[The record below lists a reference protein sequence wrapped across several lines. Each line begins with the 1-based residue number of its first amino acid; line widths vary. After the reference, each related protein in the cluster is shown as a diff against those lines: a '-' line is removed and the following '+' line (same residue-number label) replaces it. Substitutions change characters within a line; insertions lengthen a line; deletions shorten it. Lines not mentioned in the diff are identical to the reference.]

1 MRLGA
6 LLLVPMALGAETFT
20 LQAKVA
26 SPAEIRG
33 AAVAKDGSLFTWGDG
48 LQVRATLM
56 ADPKVID
63 TGHFGEGGCLVDLDG
78 DGKEELVLKEDSG
91 LGRLTWRRPPRFE
104 PEVIDTEFD
113 THDCI
118 GAT

>member
-6 LLLVPMALGAETFT
+6 LLLVPIAVRAETLT

-33 AAVAKDGSLFTWGDG
+33 AAVAKDGSLFTWGEG
-48 LQVRATLM
+48 LQIRSRLM
-56 ADPKVID
+56 ADPKTIA
-63 TGHFGEGGCLVDLDG
+63 TGYFGEGGCLVDLDG
-78 DGKEELVLKEDSG
+78 DGKEELVSKEDAGEGSG

-104 PEVIDTEFD
+104 PEVIDT
-113 THDCI
+113 
-118 GAT
+118 